1 VATLNT
7 SSHAEIINRL
17 LLQANAILGRFIE
30 AIADPADD
38 DRCAFGTVRDL
49 VAWAVARDAAGG
61 GAPKH
66 VEIAQA
72 VLSRNLDA
80 ITISAG
86 VSRDELRELEWLLRG
101 AGRLL
106 TRVERAAPEGASLTR
121 H

>member
-7 SSHAEIINRL
+7 SSHSEIINRL
-17 LLQANAILGRFIE
+17 LLQANAILGKFIE

-38 DRCAFGTVRDL
+38 DRCVFGTVRDL
-49 VAWAVARDAAGG
+49 VAWAVAVDAGG

-72 VLSRNLDA
+72 VLSRNRDA
-80 ITISAG
+80 STISAG
-86 VSRDELRELEWLLRG
+86 VSREELRELEWLLRG

-106 TRVERAAPEGASLTR
+106 PRVDRAAPEGASLTR